1 MDDRLKDFRE
11 ELSDIDQ
18 DLIDLLKKR
27 MDISEQIG
35 SYKKDLNMVIFQKS
49 IWENAFKQ
57 NVKSALKSDLSED
70 FASELFKIIHQESI
84 VKQSNIFLNSD
95 DED

>member
-1 MDDRLKDFRE
+1 M
-11 ELSDIDQ
+11 ELNEIDQ

-35 SYKKDLNMVIFQKS
+35 LYKKDLNMVIFQKS
-49 IWENAFKQ
+49 IWETAFKQ
-57 NVKSALKSDLSED
+57 NVHRALKSDLSED
-70 FASELFKIIHQESI
+70 FSSQLFKIIHQESI